1 MTSIEFDLS
10 RELIEEY
17 FGDVIANVAAVL
29 LVESQ
34 SLISLAR
41 RLRNYRLLQVIVFKY
56 QMGIFKI
63 DRDQDPGL

>member
-41 RLRNYRLLQVIVFKY
+41 RLRNYRLLQVIVIKWVFSK
-56 QMGIFKI
+56 
-63 DRDQDPGL
+63 